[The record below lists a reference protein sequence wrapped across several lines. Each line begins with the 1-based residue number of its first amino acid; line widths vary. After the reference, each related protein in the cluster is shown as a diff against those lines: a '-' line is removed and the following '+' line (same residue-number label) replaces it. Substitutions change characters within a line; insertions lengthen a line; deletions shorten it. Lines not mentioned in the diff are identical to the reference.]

1 MLTFLN
7 EIKRGLE
14 ILLRLSA
21 GVNIPDNFTTNPD
34 LNENDQDWQVWFD
47 GV

>member
-14 ILLRLSA
+14 ILFRLGA
-21 GVNIPDNFTTNPD
+21 GVNIPD
-34 LNENDQDWQVWFD
+34 LNENDQDWLVWFD

>member
-14 ILLRLSA
+14 ILFRLSA
-21 GVNIPDNFTTNPD
+21 GVNIPD
-34 LNENDQDWQVWFD
+34 LNENDQDWLVWFD

>member
-21 GVNIPDNFTTNPD
+21 GVNIPD
-34 LNENDQDWQVWFD
+34 LNENDQDWLVWFD